1 MAAYT
6 KKYKN
11 PMITLLTGRKL
22 TLSNMCP
29 YPTSPTCGAGL
40 RRKSSAIVQATDKQQ
55 PRKQKPMRN
64 LGKGRNFH
72 DCVEMLQDYFRIE
85 DTDKVSGVYFT
96 IPQEDKQWSSKY
108 ADVDLGKELYNIRR
122 NKEYYKEEYP
132 EDYNKQLLDL
142 ALFEPNMRGA
152 SSMRN

>member
-1 MAAYT
+1 
-6 KKYKN
+6 
-11 PMITLLTGRKL
+11 
-22 TLSNMCP
+22 
-29 YPTSPTCGAGL
+29 
-40 RRKSSAIVQATDKQQ
+40 
-55 PRKQKPMRN
+55 
-64 LGKGRNFH
+64 
-72 DCVEMLQDYFRIE
+72 MLQDYFRIE

-142 ALFEPNMRGA
+142 GLFEPNMRGA
-152 SSMRN
+152 SSMRNLELFQETVPRDVTMINIWQCESEYQRGDSIR